1 MAEQSS
7 SDSSRTNDNLKQR
20 RQTTR
25 RRPDQAQQGRR
36 TVRRITKDDDAP
48 PARGLIRKEPKAEPA
63 QRRPSASQYGS
74 LGGQHSEPPKRSA
87 APSKR
92 AVKRVAK
99 KAEGESG
106 EEKQKVKI
114 VKRTLPDG
122 RVVKKRVIVKKR
134 PKKELT
140 PEEEEKLR
148 LEKEQKAKEEAERKA
163 EEERLRKEREAEEER
178 LRLEREAE
186 EKRKEEERIRLEK
199 EAEEKRIVEEKERQ
213 EKERERILAT
223 IKLYRGHMSEKDQKQ
238 AEKIAE
244 EMVKRNIVWK
254 GYISLTSGI
263 GGAVLQ

>member
-1 MAEQSS
+1 MAEQSI
-7 SDSSRTNDNLKQR
+7 SDSSRTNDYLKQR

-25 RRPDQAQQGRR
+25 RRPDQAPPGRR

-48 PARGLIRKEPKAEPA
+48 PARGLIRKEPKQEPVRKPA
-63 QRRPSASQYGS
+63 AKNPYGS
-74 LGGQHSEPPKRSA
+74 LGSQTEPAKRSA
-87 APSKR
+87 APPRR
-92 AVKRVAK
+92 AVKRVAQ

-114 VKRTLPDG
+114 VKKTLPDG

-148 LEKEQKAKEEAERKA
+148 LEKEQKAKEETERKA

-199 EAEEKRIVEEKERQ
+199 EAEEKRIAEEKERQ

-223 IKLYRGHMSEKDQKQ
+223 IKLYRGHMSEKDQKK

-244 EMVKRNIVWK
+244 EMVSRNIVWK

-263 GGAVLQ
+263 GGAVLR